1 MIRVLAMIAVAGF
14 VLSFG
19 AISAAVALGGPEL
32 VGRHGWGRHDWRDGR
47 WDGWRH
53 HRHDGPWGRDR
64 GPTVSRTYSW
74 AGGDTLSVDFPADVR
89 YVQRAGPPSLT
100 ISGPQHTLDDVQV
113 DADGAIQVHG
123 HSWRHGK
130 LAITLAAPGVWR
142 FEVPTA
148 GALRI
153 ESYDQDRL
161 ALDIAGAGE
170 VTASGRTRA
179 VEVDISGAG
188 SADLGALKAR
198 DADVEISGAGRAE
211 VAPTESARLEI
222 SGMGVINLLTN
233 PAQLTTD
240 ISGAGQIRR
249 AAPEGKAPSPAP
261 AAPGKI

>member
-1 MIRVLAMIAVAGF
+1 MIRVLVMIAIAGF
-14 VLSFG
+14 VLSVASLTG
-19 AISAAVALGGPEL
+19 AAALIGPEGL
-32 VGRHGWGRHDWRDGR
+32 HRYGWDWRDGR
-47 WDGWRH
+47 WGGWRH
-53 HRHDGPWGRDR
+53 HRHGDRWSHDR

-74 AGGDTLSVDFPADVR
+74 AGGDTLSIDFPADVR
-89 YVQRAGPPSLT
+89 YVQRAGPASLT
-100 ISGPQHTLDDVQV
+100 ISGPQHTLDDVSV
-113 DADGAIQVHG
+113 RPDGSIEVHG

-130 LAITLAAPGVWR
+130 LAITLSAPGVWR

-211 VAPTESARLEI
+211 IAPTDSARLDI

-240 ISGAGQIRR
+240 ISGAGQIHR
-249 AAPEGKAPSPAP
+249 AAPEGTAPSAAP
-261 AAPGKI
+261 AVPGKI